1 MRAPGLKVLN
11 EISCCTIY
19 VTMVHGIGLGSLGA
33 AREELLGSYHRVE
46 WCVADNTLALADGA
60 RANESF
66 RIRNA
71 MAMRR
76 AHEMFSAKFMNAA
89 STLF

>member
-1 MRAPGLKVLN
+1 MTIKAIFFTSFSTENGFRALVSAPGYDAA
-11 EISCCTIY
+11 T
-19 VTMVHGIGLGSLGA
+19 

-71 MAMRR
+71 LAMRR
-76 AHEMFSAKFMNAA
+76 AHEMFSAKFMKAA